1 VSDTFHTLRVSMTDD
16 FLTTRFTCTAP
27 EGSACRLICTNEDCE
42 PETWTTDGSHEHEL
56 RDSGKCSAK
65 EWFEA
70 VDWTE
75 CHESFGHESVLYDGP
90 VNAFWDG
97 EDFQWQIDRT
107 GPDAQ
112 VTQLTQ
118 DLAVARRDRDLL
130 QTTATTLPDWATSW
144 AGRAKCKVHGT
155 RLVWVECG
163 YGDSHRVCLE
173 TAQEDS
179 GCRPVIRDTPEGNNG

>member
-1 VSDTFHTLRVSMTDD
+1 MTDD

-118 DLAVARRDRDLL
+118 DLAVANAKIEEARIALLDIQRSPGCAPPMDRMLAIL
-130 QTTATTLPDWATSW
+130 GQHT
-144 AGRAKCKVHGT
+144 KENNN
-155 RLVWVECG
+155 VE
-163 YGDSHRVCLE
+163 
-173 TAQEDS
+173 Q
-179 GCRPVIRDTPEGNNG
+179 